1 MATKKEPTRE
11 TPTGDSTLKA
21 VIATPDKDFYN
32 WVNRLTAVRENADI
46 ILKTQT
52 PRNSTYSYPWGL
64 YEELLALDPHLKSVV
79 DVRRVGVTSLP
90 TLIQPGDDSERAAMI
105 ARWVEWWLAEI
116 GQEKYF
122 IDGGFLRD
130 RLGLLSAVPYGVSTM
145 EIVWGDNS
153 GWLVPRD
160 LLHRHPRQFKF
171 TWENELRL
179 VSSAGDMQGTAV
191 PEMKFLVFTP
201 YTEFENPY
209 GIPALKCVYFY
220 SVFKRTGYRFWSV
233 FLDKFGS
240 PTLVGTH
247 PKTATKPEIDKV
259 YQIISAYQQET
270 GVVIPEG
277 FVIEMLEAKRSGGAS
292 YGDFIDSCNRE
303 VSKGILGQN
312 LTTEVSGGSYAAAN
326 VHMMIRA
333 DILENDARL
342 EMAAWDRLIRW
353 AVDLN
358 FAGEKPYPKFVI
370 RTDAASDQRTRL
382 EVIRQMS
389 ALGYPLSRKQI
400 SEDLHLHNPI
410 NEADTFKA
418 ETKSLSVGDPW
429 GNPGTGAPG
438 AQSPGL
444 TDAPKGEPK
453 DGTQ

>member
-1 MATKKEPTRE
+1 MPSKKEPKRE
-11 TPTGDSTLKA
+11 TPAGGATLKG
-21 VIATPDKDFYN
+21 VIAKPDRDFYN
-32 WVNRLTAVRENADI
+32 WVNRLSATRENADI
-46 ILKTQT
+46 ILATQS
-52 PRNSTYSYPWGL
+52 PRNAQFSYPWGL
-64 YEELLALDPHLKSVV
+64 YEELLKLDPHLKSVV
-79 DVRRVGVTSLP
+79 DVRKVGVTSLP

-116 GQEKYF
+116 GQDKYF

-130 RLGLLSAVPYGVSTM
+130 RLGLLSAVPYGISTM
-145 EIVWGDNS
+145 EIVWGDNG

-160 LLHRHPRQFKF
+160 LLHRHPRMFKF

-179 VSSAGDMQGTAV
+179 ASGAYDTQGTAV

-209 GIPALKCVYFY
+209 GIPALQSVYFY

-240 PTLVGTH
+240 PTLVAKH
-247 PKTATKPEIDKV
+247 PKNATDPEINKIYD
-259 YQIISAYQQET
+259 IIAAYQQET
-270 GVVIPEG
+270 GVIIPED
-277 FVIEMLEAKRSGGAS
+277 FVVEMLEAKRSGGAS
-292 YGDFIDSCNRE
+292 YGEFIDSCNRE

-342 EMAAWDRLIRW
+342 EMTAWDRLIRW

-358 FAGEKPYPKFVI
+358 FADEKPYPKFII
-370 RTDAASDQRTRL
+370 RTDAAGDTRTRL
-382 EVIRQMS
+382 EVIRQLAS
-389 ALGYPLSRKQI
+389 LGYPLSRKQI
-400 SEDLHLHNPI
+400 NEELHMRVPDG
-410 NEADTFKA
+410 EADTFKA
-418 ETKSLSVGDPW
+418 ETKSLNVGDPW

-453 DGTQ
+453 